1 MPWAHEVVSSN
12 LTIPTNFGKLVY
24 RQNNSFTPNREWF
37 DSTTS
42 YHFMENRLTT
52 LYRFIDELSIKVE
65 NKIKKN
71 KMLGEILYHKYDK
84 NLLVYILIGSI
95 TLSIILTFL

>member
-1 MPWAHEVVSSN
+1 
-12 LTIPTNFGKLVY
+12 
-24 RQNNSFTPNREWF
+24 
-37 DSTTS
+37 
-42 YHFMENRLTT
+42 MENRLTT